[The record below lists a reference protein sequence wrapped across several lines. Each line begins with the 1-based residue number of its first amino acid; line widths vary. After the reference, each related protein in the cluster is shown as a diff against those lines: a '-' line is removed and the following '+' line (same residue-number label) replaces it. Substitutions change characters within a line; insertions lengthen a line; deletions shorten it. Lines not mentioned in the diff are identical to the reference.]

1 MDFTNFQGFVDE
13 RESQLEASRTMP
25 LLMRKVFTW
34 MAMALVITGVV
45 AYGVA
50 SSPGLLQTVF
60 TGYTPLVLFVVEIG
74 LVVFL
79 SARLHKLSLLSATLC
94 FVAFSALNG
103 LTLSAIF
110 LVYTFASI
118 TQTFFVCAATFGAMA
133 VLGYTTKKDLSKMGG
148 ILFMAIIGLIIAGV
162 VNMFLRSSMFELII
176 SGLGV
181 LIFTGITAWDVNT
194 IKRQLLQL
202 PDASNETVQKVALIG
217 ALNLYLDFIN
227 LFLYL
232 LRFLGNRNN

>member
-1 MDFTNFQGFVDE
+1 MDFTNYQGYVDE
-13 RESQLEASRTMP
+13 RERELEASRSMP

-50 SSPGLLQTVF
+50 SSPGLMQTIF

-74 LVVFL
+74 LVLFL
-79 SARLHKLSLLSATLC
+79 TARLHKMSLLSATLC
-94 FVAFSALNG
+94 FIAFSVVNG
-103 LTLSAIF
+103 LALSAIF
-110 LVYTFASI
+110 LVYTFTSI
-118 TQTFFVCAATFGAMA
+118 AQTFFVCAGTFGAMA
-133 VLGYTTKKDLSKMGG
+133 VLGYTTKRDLSKMGS
-148 ILFMAIIGLIIAGV
+148 ILFMALIGLIIAGL

-176 SGLGV
+176 SGVGV

-194 IKRQLLQL
+194 IKRELLLQ
-202 PDASNETVQKVALIG
+202 PDTTSETVQKIALIG

-232 LRFLGNRNN
+232 LRFLGNRND